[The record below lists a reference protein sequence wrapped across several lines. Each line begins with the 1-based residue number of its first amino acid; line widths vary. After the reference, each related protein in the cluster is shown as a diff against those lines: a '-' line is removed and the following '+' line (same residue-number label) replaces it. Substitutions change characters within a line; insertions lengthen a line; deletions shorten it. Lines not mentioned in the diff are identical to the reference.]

1 LKCILNQNKKEQPTT
16 NHNINLSH
24 LLNLIDGV
32 VEMHGRIII
41 MTTNHVDKLDDALI
55 RPGRIDLKVNFQR
68 ITGETIKH
76 VITKYIPFVNFEIPL
91 WDSLNFNSITI
102 SPAEL
107 INILIKNK
115 EKEDCLVAELY
126 EKISS

>member
-1 LKCILNQNKKEQPTT
+1 
-16 NHNINLSH
+16 
-24 LLNLIDGV
+24 
-32 VEMHGRIII
+32 MHGRIII